1 MGALS
6 SKIENDKVVSMEFN
20 KMGSKSKRT
29 SKNDMILQ
37 QYMEYLNTYGFYQIK
52 LDANEFANSL
62 LDKKKIFELFSELK
76 STEIKS
82 TNIKPAVVRPSN
94 NLEKIIKE
102 LPTKG
107 ASGIMLGLIMISM
120 NGIISIHSKNEKNAK
135 LKDMIII
142 LPKIYIIKGKS
153 DEFIDFIHKNFM
165 LKMNPKMK
173 EKDKQTILILK
184 NICKNTMQQIQK
196 RNNPSVILL
205 NIFGIIIKAV
215 TFQILTDKGKIN
227 NLPKYQ
233 NLISN
238 VIGDI
243 IEIIP
248 DNKCFIETSNL
259 KYIEITPS
267 MCEIKKVESEKEVSY
282 AEKTCP
288 EEKICQETCEEEIR
302 YIRVPDETECKQ
314 DNTWF
319 IVSGVFITTTII
331 FIILYIMKK

>member
-20 KMGSKSKRT
+20 KMGSKRT

-52 LDANEFANSL
+52 LDADEFANSL
-62 LDKKKIFELFSELK
+62 IEKKKIFELFSELK
-76 STEIKS
+76 
-82 TNIKPAVVRPSN
+82 PSN
-94 NLEKIIKE
+94 NIDKIIKE

-107 ASGIMLGLIMISM
+107 ASGIMLGLITISM
-120 NGIISIHSKNEKNAK
+120 NGIISIHSKNDKNAK

-142 LPKIYIIKGKS
+142 LPKIYIVKGKS

-173 EKDKQTILILK
+173 EEDKQNILILK

-205 NIFGIIIKAV
+205 NIFGIVIKAV
-215 TFQILTDKGKIN
+215 TFQIFTNKGQVQNIS
-227 NLPKYQ
+227 KYQ
-233 NLISN
+233 NFISN

-302 YIRVPDETECKQ
+302 YIRVPDETGSKQ